1 MASYSF
7 SLSASWWLLAL
18 CGIAAAAL
26 SWYAYSVTTPPI
38 SPARRFTLMALRLLG
53 LWILLFALFE
63 PIVNVLRATEE
74 PPSVAILLDNSES
87 LSLRDASR
95 DRKADYLAALK
106 ALKPETLND
115 ALPEAVS
122 EITLFANDAST
133 VPAKD
138 FVPDSMRLDGQFTN
152 ITKPLQRIFQNAER
166 TNTQAVLL
174 VTDGAFNEGENPL
187 YAAEML
193 ARPMVIVGVGD
204 STEAKDIAVRSV
216 ITNEVGYVDSELPVN
231 ITVQSSGFTEG
242 AATLVL
248 RDNGETV
255 AEQTLPLR
263 GTESRTVSF
272 VYKPKQAGMHT
283 LTAEIKN
290 QRSSNQSGLEGELT
304 TKNNAYSEFVNVLKN
319 KRKTLV
325 LAAQLSPDI
334 SFIRSSL
341 EANSN
346 VQCNVY
352 VEDMKGGFLDNVAAA
367 QDGKPLE
374 TSPKRTLETLR
385 QDLADAEAIVLVGFP
400 LTSTPLSFIEV
411 VKTELSRGKPV
422 LFVASQDLDWVRLR
436 PLEPFLPFTTLSGS
450 KQEMLAL
457 PDVKQPALASPV
469 MKLSGTDADLKAWNQ
484 LPPLFRTETLVRVK
498 PEAEVLSTV
507 KLNNVPLAEPLLV
520 QRTLNN
526 TKSLAILGYGLY
538 RWKLLGFAAEAAKG
552 REVPDIF
559 GTFFENGL
567 RWLSTSDQGKFVRIK
582 SSRKVYGSGESVEL
596 TAQVYDRSYN
606 PLDGADVRVTLQSS
620 ALKQAREVVLSAL
633 GGGRYAATVEGLGE
647 GEYSFVGTAAVNNQ
661 KYGED
666 SGRFSV
672 GRVNIEYQNLRM
684 NAVFLR
690 RLAESTGG
698 QFFTAEEVAANPD
711 AVRRAIQ
718 SSPNYKAR
726 PITLRSDIAL
736 WNLAWL
742 LAAALVMFAAE
753 WFLRKRSG
761 MV

>member
-7 SLSASWWLLAL
+7 SLSTSWWLLVL
-18 CGIAAAAL
+18 CGVVAAAL
-26 SWYAYSVTTPPI
+26 AWYAYSVTTPPV
-38 SPARRFTLMALRLLG
+38 SPARRYGLMILRLLG

-74 PPSVAILLDNSES
+74 PPNVAVLLDNSES
-87 LSLRDASR
+87 LSLKDASR
-95 DRKADYLAALK
+95 DRKSDYIAALK

-115 ALPEAVS
+115 ALSDAAS
-122 EITLFANDAST
+122 EITLFANEAT
-133 VPAKD
+133 KIPAKN
-138 FVPDSMRLDGQFTN
+138 FVADSLRLDGQFTN
-152 ITKPLQRIFQNAER
+152 IAKPLERVFQSAER

-174 VTDGAFNEGENPL
+174 MTDGAFNEGENPL
-187 YAAEML
+187 YAAQML
-193 ARPMVIVGVGD
+193 GRPIFVVGVGD
-204 STEAKDIAVRSV
+204 STEAKDIAVRSI

-231 ITVQSSGFTEG
+231 VTIQASGFNEG
-242 AATLVL
+242 VAKLTL
-248 RDNGETV
+248 RDNGETIG
-255 AEQTLPLR
+255 EQIIPLR
-263 GTESRTVSF
+263 GTESRTVNF
-272 VYKPKQAGMHT
+272 AYKPKQAGMHT
-283 LTAEIKN
+283 ITAEI
-290 QRSSNQSGLEGELT
+290 SNQKGLEGELT
-304 TKNNAYSEFVNVLKN
+304 TKNNAYSEFVNILKN

-341 EANSN
+341 EANKN

-352 VEDMKGGFLDNVAAA
+352 VEDMKGGFLDDAATA
-367 QDGKPLE
+367 QDGKAPE
-374 TSPKRTLETLR
+374 PASKRNIETLR
-385 QDLADAEAIVLVGFP
+385 QDLSDAEAIVLVGFP
-400 LTSTPLSFIEV
+400 LTSTPLSFIEA
-411 VKTELSRGKPV
+411 VKTELSRGKPL
-422 LFVASQDLDWVRLR
+422 LFIASQDLDWVRLR

-457 PDVKQPALASPV
+457 PDVKQTALASPV
-469 MKLSGTDADLKAWNQ
+469 MKLSGTDIDLKAWNQ

-507 KLNNVPLAEPLLV
+507 KLNNVPLAEPLIV

-538 RWKLLGFAAEAAKG
+538 RWKLLGYAAEAAKG

-582 SSRKVYGSGESVEL
+582 SSRKVYGSGENVEL

-606 PLDGADVRVTLQSS
+606 PLDGADVRVTLQSAS
-620 ALKQAREVVLSAL
+620 LKQPREVVLTAL
-633 GGGRYAATVEGLGE
+633 GGGRYAVTVEGLGE
-647 GEYSFVGTAAVNNQ
+647 GEYSFVGTALVNNQ
-661 KYGED
+661 QYGED

-672 GRVNIEYQNLRM
+672 GKVNIEYQNLTM
-684 NAVFLR
+684 NAAFLR
-690 RLAESTGG
+690 NLAEATGG
-698 QFFTAEEVAANPD
+698 KFFTAQEVTANPD
-711 AVRRAIQ
+711 VLRRAIQ
-718 SSPNYKAR
+718 QSPNYKAR

-742 LAAALVMFAAE
+742 LGAALFFFAME